1 MQARFLAI
9 LEIKDLELAP
19 RVLYE
24 GNSRGSTMGVVMS
37 FAVDGHARNS
47 RATAYYKILSRP
59 PSGVSSN
66 GRLGSQAVE
75 DLIRTGISQGRSG
88 AGSNEKRR
96 PSALSS
102 IIDRY
107 CARLGGAGT
116 SSRDTAGWDTPP
128 GIMAAASSTM
138 PAKSNVSAT

>member
-1 MQARFLAI
+1 
-9 LEIKDLELAP
+9 
-19 RVLYE
+19 
-24 GNSRGSTMGVVMS
+24 MGVVMS

-107 CARLGGAGT
+107 CARHNGCRQQHNAGEEQRVGDIVDALQQRRLGRGEEDGQ
-116 SSRDTAGWDTPP
+116 
-128 GIMAAASSTM
+128 I
-138 PAKSNVSAT
+138 K